1 MMESHQLQS
10 LGAETLQSSAVSNPD
25 RHGYPALS
33 WVQYAY
39 PFDYDLLAEKIVEK
53 LRGSDP
59 RIDRLKKQIW

>member
-1 MMESHQLQS
+1 VNSPYSDQI
-10 LGAETLQSSAVSNPD
+10 SAPSNLE
-25 RHGYPALS
+25 RQGYPALS

-59 RIDRLKKQIW
+59 RVDRLKKQISDLVDSF